1 MEANGLMNQQSKAKA
16 LVGYTDT
23 ATVKLDLDK
32 FTYKKT
38 KYTALR
44 VCKWFRLQG
53 FIILKSSSKCYHVVF
68 NKAVSWRQNQAVMG
82 WACYATNFNL
92 PLLRYLAMQCIKKSS
107 TLRISGK
114 GRKKPPKI
122 IYRYGEQNSMI
133 RNYLKTRRE
142 IRNV

>member
-1 MEANGLMNQQSKAKA
+1 LKAGKA
-16 LVGYTDT
+16 IVGYTDT
-23 ATVKLDLDK
+23 STVKLDCDK

-44 VCKWFRLQG
+44 VCKWFKLQG
-53 FIILKSSSKCYHVVF
+53 FIILKSSYKNYHVLF

-82 WACYATNFNL
+82 WACYITGFNL

-114 GRKKPPKI
+114 GRKKPPKV
-122 IYRYGEQNSMI
+122 IYRYGLQNCMI
-133 RNYLKTRRE
+133 RHYLRTRRE
-142 IRNV
+142 IRDGQI